1 MEGNVLFG
9 ILRVVAI
16 SLVPVGI
23 AATFVHAR
31 FLLDTGTGVAR
42 RLHLLRPPPVRP
54 DGPPLETLAATLR
67 RLRPRVH
74 SPRPGTAVARQ
85 RGIAAA
91 YDDALVNTARGLHV
105 PTTLADLPE
114 GYDRAAERLRL
125 EDQLAQAG
133 LCWQA
138 QES

>member
-1 MEGNVLFG
+1 MDSTVLFG
-9 ILRVVAI
+9 LLQVVAI
-16 SLVPVGI
+16 SLLPVAIVG
-23 AATFVHAR
+23 AFLHAR
-31 FLLDTGTGVAR
+31 VLLDHGLRLAR
-42 RLHLLRPPPVRP
+42 RLHLVRPPPVRP

-67 RLRPRVH
+67 RLRERVR

-91 YDDALVNTARGLHV
+91 YDDALVNTARALEV

-114 GYDRAAERLRL
+114 GFDREAERLRL
-125 EDQLAQAG
+125 EDALEQAG
-133 LCWQA
+133 LCWQV

>member
-1 MEGNVLFG
+1 MDGNVLLG

-16 SLVPVGI
+16 SLVPVVI
-23 AATFVHAR
+23 AAAFVHAR
-31 FLLDTGTGVAR
+31 FLLDTALRVAR

-54 DGPPLETLAATLR
+54 DGPPLETLASTLR

-91 YDDALVNTARGLHV
+91 YDDALVNTARALDV
-105 PTTLADLPE
+105 TTTLADLPE
-114 GYDRAAERLRL
+114 GFDREAERLRV
-125 EDQLAQAG
+125 EHALARAG
-133 LCWQA
+133 LCWQV